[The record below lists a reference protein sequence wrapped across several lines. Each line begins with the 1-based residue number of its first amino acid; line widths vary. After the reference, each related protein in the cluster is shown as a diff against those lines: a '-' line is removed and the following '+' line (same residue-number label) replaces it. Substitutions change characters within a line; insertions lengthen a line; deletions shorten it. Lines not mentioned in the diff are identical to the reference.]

1 MGFCASGTS
10 RVSVCLHLSGIRN
23 LRKRAC
29 KVSACPDHQT
39 LQGCCSDAV
48 LSPVSAAPGLPAFN
62 KSLTGPQRVDSLTRI
77 PSSGPRGG
85 GGECGASEVYWPL
98 DGPRWFSTA
107 SDGLAPLSAA
117 PGLPALE
124 QILRKLRSD
133 RFVTPPNIVWN
144 GLR

>member
-107 SDGLAPLSAA
+107 TSLGCS
-117 PGLPALE
+117 GPARPPQA